1 MRMSTMERIRSL
13 NNIVVDNIVHSGKPS
28 KAILTFTP
36 RIIVFQNFKPNDRIV
51 AKFSVMNV
59 SKVSIQDVA
68 CLCFRL
74 LYNLLLIIEQEDGS
88 I

>member
-28 KAILTFTP
+28 KVILTFTP

-68 CLCFRL
+68 CLCLKL
-74 LYNLLLIIEQEDGS
+74 LYNLLLVIEQEDGS